1 MGTLLQGEFIDCI
14 FDATDQKETALYFLR
29 LQAQL

>member
-1 MGTLLQGEFIDCI
+1 MGMLLQGEFIDCVV
-14 FDATDQKETALYFLR
+14 DATDHMETALYFLR